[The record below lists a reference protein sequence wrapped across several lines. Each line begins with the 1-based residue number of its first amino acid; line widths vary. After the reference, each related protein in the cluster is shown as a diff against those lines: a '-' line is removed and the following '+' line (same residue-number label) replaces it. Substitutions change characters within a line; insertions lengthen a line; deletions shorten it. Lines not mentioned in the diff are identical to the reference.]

1 MLPAL
6 VIQVGRVHRPARQLQ
21 DAAGRHKHALDG
33 DFREVV
39 VHHHWFLVFTNDD
52 ASVGGRLVGIKNLAY
67 LNAAY
72 TTIP

>member
-21 DAAGRHKHALDG
+21 DAAGRHKHAQC
-33 DFREVV
+33 FREVV
-39 VHHHWFLVFTNDD
+39 VHHHWFLVFTNE
-52 ASVGGRLVGIKNLAY
+52 AESVGGRLVGKNLAY